1 LVVLLAL
8 PPLLVLLLQTQE
20 TVLIPAVM
28 AAWGEAGG
36 VEQQPSGFKVMG
48 VALAA

>member
-1 LVVLLAL
+1 LLVLLAL

-20 TVLIPAVM
+20 PLLMSTVM